1 MGKAYRVLGTTNDVT
16 ECELCGRAELKGTV
30 VMMPLDADGNDEG
43 DPGYFGTAC
52 AARMAGWTVREV
64 NAGVKAAAREER
76 ERAVQERARKD
87 AADRERTAERNAAIA
102 SWCAETYGTR
112 DIVAAA
118 RLAKMG
124 VPRLQD
130 AAMTAL
136 GLSWN

>member
-16 ECELCGRAELKGTV
+16 ECELCGRVELRGTV

-43 DPGYFGTAC
+43 DPGYFGSAC
-52 AARMAGWTVREV
+52 AARAAGWTVREV
-64 NAGVKAAAREER
+64 TAGVKEAARAER
-76 ERAVQERARKD
+76 ERAAQERARKD

-102 SWCAETYGTR
+102 GWCATTYGTR

-130 AAMTAL
+130 AAMQAL
-136 GLSWN
+136 GLSWS